1 MKQII
6 KGKYVFDGE
15 KLLNDNE
22 IPIED
27 GLIVE
32 IGKGLRGDH
41 TLDLGDSFI
50 MPGMTDAHI
59 HITGYRSGNIFAE
72 GLTLDARDHLLMS
85 IPWLKKMLDSGFTFV
100 RDCGWENSIYLRN
113 AVNNGI
119 ISGPDISAAGK
130 ALSQT
135 FGHGEASH
143 AIPLDM
149 SERSSGLSYLCD
161 GVDECIKKA
170 RIVLR
175 SGADF
180 IKIFSTGG
188 VLSHRDAPTQEQFTL
203 EEIRSIVREAKKAG
217 TYVAAHA
224 HGDAGARNAVEGGV
238 KTLEHGT
245 LLKNETLK
253 LMAKNGVSMTPTL
266 TVIELISKYGKA
278 SGIGEWSLEKIKEVR
293 EGIEKVVPEAM
304 KLGINILCGTDLLY
318 LTGKELDIGKNW
330 MEMVLMTEMCGLT
343 NEEALRT
350 STGNI
355 SKIGVKQGRIT
366 KGFPANIVSVDGNPL
381 ENIKDLGRVNHV
393 FKRGVQVK

>member
-22 IPIED
+22 IAIED

-238 KTLEHGT
+238 KTLEHGHF
-245 LLKNETLK
+245 LK
-253 LMAKNGVSMTPTL
+253 
-266 TVIELISKYGKA
+266 
-278 SGIGEWSLEKIKEVR
+278 
-293 EGIEKVVPEAM
+293 M
-304 KLGINILCGTDLLY
+304 K
-318 LTGKELDIGKNW
+318 
-330 MEMVLMTEMCGLT
+330 
-343 NEEALRT
+343 
-350 STGNI
+350 
-355 SKIGVKQGRIT
+355 
-366 KGFPANIVSVDGNPL
+366 P
-381 ENIKDLGRVNHV
+381 
-393 FKRGVQVK
+393 